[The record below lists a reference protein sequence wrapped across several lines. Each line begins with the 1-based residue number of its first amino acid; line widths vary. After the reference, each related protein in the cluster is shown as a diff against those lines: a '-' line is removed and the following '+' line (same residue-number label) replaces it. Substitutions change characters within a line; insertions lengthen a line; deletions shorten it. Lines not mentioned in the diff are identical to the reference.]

1 MITIT
6 QADKEIHGPD
16 IFSVALEN
24 QLVCRFKLE
33 KREGLADCLQR
44 AADAVELSEWADFVI
59 MDDSKGG

>member
-1 MITIT
+1 M
-6 QADKEIHGPD
+6 
-16 IFSVALEN
+16 FSVALEN

-44 AADAVELSEWADFVI
+44 AADAVELSEWADYVI